1 MSVFQ
6 VAALLKQ
13 LVQGGVVT
21 PTATVNWVFVHTV
34 LTLQVRG
41 WNVAAAEQAKKSMTS
56 TPMII
61 QNRTAPTFV
70 LVRVPDPDAQGISKQ
85 GEMICVR
92 VMFAF
97 RVLVLPD
104 NNQMESLVMK
114 IPIA

>member
-21 PTATVNWVFVHTV
+21 PTVTVNWVFVHTV

-56 TPMII
+56 IPMII
-61 QNRTAPTFV
+61 QNPTTPTFAQ
-70 LVRVPDPDAQGISKQ
+70 VRVPDPDAQGISKQ
-85 GEMICVR
+85 GAMICVR
-92 VMFAF
+92 AMSV
-97 RVLVLPD
+97 
-104 NNQMESLVMK
+104 
-114 IPIA
+114 